1 MKSFL
6 KEVEEQ
12 FDLQLFRS
20 PPILYPAVPFIII
33 GKRKEGVF
41 SLLLKLLKSTIIEK
55 STRLDKLDNFYCF
68 RNSQIKSK

>member
-1 MKSFL
+1 MKSYL
-6 KEVEEQ
+6 KEVDEQ

-20 PPILYPAVPFIII
+20 PTILYPSVPFI
-33 GKRKEGVF
+33 
-41 SLLLKLLKSTIIEK
+41 SLLLQLLKSTIIEK